1 MSLVDSLH
9 IPGGF
14 GVEGSSL
21 GGNFPGQEGKKSRN
35 KFSGHSAGP
44 TGSEMGKA
52 VAHAGCPGV
61 HAGKAMRGEA
71 GVSEGEKRGG
81 KLVS

>member
-1 MSLVDSLH
+1 MSLLDSLH

-21 GGNFPGQEGKKSRN
+21 RENCLGQEGRKVRD

-44 TGSEMGKA
+44 TGSETGKGCGTCR
-52 VAHAGCPGV
+52 VSWLRAGE
-61 HAGKAMRGEA
+61 AMREEA

-81 KLVS
+81 KLVT

>member
-1 MSLVDSLH
+1 MSLLDSLH

-21 GGNFPGQEGKKSRN
+21 GENCLGQEGRKVRD

-44 TGSEMGKA
+44 TGSETGKA
-52 VAHAGCPGV
+52 VAHAGCPGCEL
-61 HAGKAMRGEA
+61 ARP
-71 GVSEGEKRGG
+71 
-81 KLVS
+81 

>member
-1 MSLVDSLH
+1 MTACIFLVA
-9 IPGGF
+9 
-14 GVEGSSL
+14 L
-21 GGNFPGQEGKKSRN
+21 GWKVLPWVRTFWVKRGKKSRN

>member
-21 GGNFPGQEGKKSRN
+21 GENFPGQEGKK
-35 KFSGHSAGP
+35 
-44 TGSEMGKA
+44 EQEQ
-52 VAHAGCPGV
+52 V
-61 HAGKAMRGEA
+61 
-71 GVSEGEKRGG
+71 
-81 KLVS
+81 